1 MLAIRASFKY
11 SFSERGFS
19 MIRLRRSLRDTS
31 GAVAAEYAA
40 IIGMLGAAI
49 ASAAYVLS
57 DAIREAMASVAE
69 LML

>member
-1 MLAIRASFKY
+1 
-11 SFSERGFS
+11 